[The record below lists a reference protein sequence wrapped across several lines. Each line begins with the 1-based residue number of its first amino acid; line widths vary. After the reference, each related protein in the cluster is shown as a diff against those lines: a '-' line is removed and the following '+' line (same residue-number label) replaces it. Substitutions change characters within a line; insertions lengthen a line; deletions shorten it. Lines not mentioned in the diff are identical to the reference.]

1 VKRVRRI
8 RRHQGF
14 SLAETFVS
22 VLLVGVS
29 LAASMQTVGAVLRQ
43 RSSTNDD
50 TVAALLA
57 QQLLSEVLSRP
68 YLEPDDTPSFG
79 PESGEDARA
88 DFDDVDDYD
97 GWTESP
103 PTDEEGTALDGLAG
117 WSREVLV
124 EEVEDSDPLVAD
136 VRVGNV
142 SVGIG
147 LRIPNTTDSGVKRIT
162 VTVMRNGTAVGSLV
176 GLRTDIWPGTE

>member
-1 VKRVRRI
+1 MKRVRPI
-8 RRHQGF
+8 RKRGF

-43 RSSTNDD
+43 RMSTNDD

-57 QQLLSEVLSRP
+57 QQLLSEVLSRS
-68 YLEPDDTPSFG
+68 YTESDDSPSFG
-79 PESGEDARA
+79 PEVGEECRA
-88 DFDDVDDYD
+88 DFDDVDDYH
-97 GWTESP
+97 GWTETP
-103 PTDEEGTALDGLAG
+103 PGDEDGTALDGLTG

-124 EEVEDSDPLVAD
+124 EEVEASDPLMAD

-142 SVGIG
+142 SVGVG
-147 LRIPNTTDSGVKRIT
+147 LQIPNTIDSGVKRIT
-162 VTVMRNGTAVGSLV
+162 VTVKRNGTTVSSLV